1 MKMMFGRCMIFSYSS
16 KREIFTRFCPL
27 MVVPVDKGSP
37 PFKLNSKAHSRA
49 PASLNIGPLMKIR
62 ASFWLACLACLAGT
76 GLALNANA
84 QAFPQKSI
92 QVVVPVAAGGGTDL
106 LARNLSQ
113 RVSEILGQ
121 PLVVDNKLGAGGNIG
136 VEYVMKSK
144 PDGYTLLVSPA
155 TIATNVA
162 VYRKLP
168 YDLIKDLQ
176 AITLIG
182 QTGVVLVVHP
192 SVKVNNLKEFI
203 DLMKSKNGDM
213 NYGSAGM
220 GSPQHL
226 QAEFFNQLVGLK
238 SNHIPYKG
246 QAQAMNDLIGGQLQY
261 MFSPIQNALPQ
272 IQQGRLKALA
282 VASATRHKAMP
293 QVPTLNEQGYQG
305 VELTNWFAVYAPIN
319 TPPAVVKKLNAAFI
333 QAGKEPKM
341 KEKLDT
347 LGFESF
353 FTTSE
358 EATDFMRSEIVRWAR
373 VAAYAGIKAE

>member
-1 MKMMFGRCMIFSYSS
+1 MPTHTSPNARSRTNMKKLLITLGILFSNL
-16 KREIFTRFCPL
+16 C
-27 MVVPVDKGSP
+27 V
-37 PFKLNSKAHSRA
+37 H
-49 PASLNIGPLMKIR
+49 
-62 ASFWLACLACLAGT
+62 
-76 GLALNANA
+76 A
-84 QAFPQKSI
+84 QNFPNHNI

-121 PLVVDNKLGAGGNIG
+121 TLVVENKLGAGGNIG

-144 PDGYTLLVSPA
+144 ADGYTLLISPA

-162 VYRKLP
+162 VYKKIP
-168 YDLIKDLQ
+168 YDLVKDLQ

-192 SVKVNNLKEFI
+192 SVKANNLKEFI
-203 DLMKSKNGDM
+203 ELMKSKNGDM
-213 NYGSAGM
+213 NYGSAGL

-246 QAQAMNDLIGGQLQY
+246 QAQAMNDLVGGQLNY

-272 IQQGRLKALA
+272 IQQGRLRALA
-282 VASATRHKAMP
+282 VASADRHKAMP
-293 QVPTLNEQGYQG
+293 QVPTLNEQGYKG

-341 KEKLDT
+341 KDKLDT

>member
-1 MKMMFGRCMIFSYSS
+1 MKSMY
-16 KREIFTRFCPL
+16 P
-27 MVVPVDKGSP
+27 
-37 PFKLNSKAHSRA
+37 
-49 PASLNIGPLMKIR
+49 
-62 ASFWLACLACLAGT
+62 
-76 GLALNANA
+76 
-84 QAFPQKSI
+84 FPQILTAVALVGLTVLSSHAQNFPNKPI

-113 RVSEILGQ
+113 KVCEVLGP
-121 PLVVDNKLGAGGNIG
+121 PLVVENKLGAGGNIG

-144 PDGYTLLVSPA
+144 ADGYTLLISPA

-162 VYRKLP
+162 VYKKIP
-168 YDLIKDLQ
+168 YDLVKDLQ

-192 SVKVNNLKEFI
+192 SVKVNNLKEFVE
-203 DLMKSKNGDM
+203 LVKVKNGDM

-226 QAEFFNQLVGLK
+226 QAEFFNQLVGMK

-246 QAQAMNDLIGGQLQY
+246 QSQAMNDLVGGQLSY

-272 IQQGRLKALA
+272 IQQGRLRALA
-282 VASATRHKAMP
+282 VASAERHKAMP
-293 QVPTLNEQGYQG
+293 QVPTLNELGYKG
-305 VELTNWFAVYAPIN
+305 VELTNWFAVYAPAN
-319 TPPAVVKKLNAAFI
+319 TPPAVVKKLNAAFT
-333 QAGKEPKM
+333 QAGKEAKM

-353 FTTSE
+353 FTSSE
-358 EATDFMRSEIVRWAR
+358 EATDFMRAEIVRWAR